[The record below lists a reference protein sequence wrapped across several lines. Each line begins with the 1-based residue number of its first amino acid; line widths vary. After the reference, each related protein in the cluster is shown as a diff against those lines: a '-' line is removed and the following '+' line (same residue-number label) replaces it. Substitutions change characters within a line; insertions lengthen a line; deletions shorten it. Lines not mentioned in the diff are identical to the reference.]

1 MAGERVLAGSGSDA
15 GVGRGGPV
23 NVTVLLCDAAQE
35 ANGKLYIL
43 GGGWSVTGPGPFQ
56 SALAMKFEVPWDQ
69 ANRPHEL
76 DIHLVDDD
84 GAPVRTAGPDGPQE
98 VRIQGQ
104 FEVGRPP
111 GLTPGVPLET
121 PMVVTI
127 PPLELVPGR
136 RYTWVIEI
144 DGETEDHWRASF
156 SLRPELELT

>member
-1 MAGERVLAGSGSDA
+1 MAGGRTLAGSGSDA
-15 GVGRGGPV
+15 RVGRGRPV

-35 ANGKLYIL
+35 VNGKLYIL

-76 DIHLVDDD
+76 NIHLVDED
-84 GAPVRTAGPDGPQE
+84 GAAVRAPGPAGAQE

-111 GLTPGVPLET
+111 GLVPGVPLDT
-121 PMVVTI
+121 PMVIDI
-127 PPLELVPGR
+127 PPIDLAPGR
-136 RYTWVIEI
+136 RYTWVVEI
-144 DGETEDHWRASF
+144 DGQTEDHWRASF
-156 SLRPELELT
+156 SLRPGPEPV